1 MSDYKI
7 KLEVFEGPLALL
19 LHLIEK
25 DQIDIYDIPI
35 AQVTEQYI
43 AYLKAWE
50 EFNLDIASEFLV
62 MAATLLQIKSR
73 MLLPRPPAAVE
84 TAEEEDPRQEL
95 VEKLVEYRKF
105 KQLAA
110 LLQSMAEK
118 RLKYFTRPP
127 QELDVTPPLPQGLK
141 LDDLIMAFAAILESA
156 ADNYAL
162 VARDEISVQD
172 KMYDIIHLL
181 HKTER
186 IEFWQTI
193 TRTGSRS
200 EVVAALLAVLEL
212 LRLKRITVSQ
222 DRCFGPIFI
231 ALRE

>member
-1 MSDYKI
+1 M
-7 KLEVFEGPLALL
+7 L

-105 KQLAA
+105 KQLAT
-110 LLQSMAEK
+110 LLQSLAEK
-118 RLKYFTRPP
+118 RLQYFTRPP
-127 QELDVTPPLPQGLK
+127 QEFYVAPPLPQGLK
-141 LDDLIMAFAAILESA
+141 LDDLIMAFAAVLESA
-156 ADNYAL
+156 VDNYAL

-181 HKTER
+181 HKTGR

-212 LRLKRITVSQ
+212 LRLKRVTVYQ